1 MYSAVQWTESG
12 ILLERFPFP
21 LPLFINVKNSTYV
34 RASCIIWANPC
45 AIDLAG
51 AAEDVRV
58 YINTWVKW
66 KNIYLMP
73 LFTLPPAPDPGKH
86 TGGLENPQ
94 PCLSGSSLS

>member
-12 ILLERFPFP
+12 ILLERFPFL

-58 YINTWVKW
+58 YIDTWVKW

-73 LFTLPPAPDPGKH
+73 LFTLPLLLTQGNTQEDWRIPSPACQAPP
-86 TGGLENPQ
+86 
-94 PCLSGSSLS
+94 